1 MLTAQLINN
10 SIPQLQLDDTVGKA
24 KQLINDFKLTH
35 LPIVSDKKFL
45 GLISEEELLDIDED
59 KITIEKIQDQFLLF
73 YIQEDVHFLNAI
85 NYCNQYD
92 TNVVPV
98 IDKNAEFTGVIT
110 TANLLKSIGEFAGA
124 NEIGGLIILEM
135 QRIQFAISEI
145 SRIVESN
152 DCTILH
158 LNTTTDPTTGLLTVT
173 LHINKK
179 EIASIVA
186 TFERY
191 EYNVLHHFGVKIYED
206 KSDVNYRNLMNY
218 LDLK

>member
-1 MLTAQLINN
+1 MLTSQLINQN
-10 SIPQLQLDDTVGKA
+10 IPQLKLQDTVAKA
-24 KQLINDFKLTH
+24 KLLINDFKLTH
-35 LPIVSDKKFL
+35 LPVIAEKKYL
-45 GLISEEELLDIDED
+45 GLISEEDLLDVDDD
-59 KITIEKIQDQFLLF
+59 KATIEMIQQHLMLIYIQD
-73 YIQEDVHFLNAI
+73 DVHFLNAI
-85 NYCNQYD
+85 GYCNQHE

-98 IDKNAEFTGVIT
+98 IDKAAEFMGVIT
-110 TANLLKSIGEFAGA
+110 SDYLLKTIGDFSGA

-135 QRIQFAISEI
+135 ERVHFSISEI

-158 LNTTTDPTTGLLTVT
+158 LNTTTDPNTGLLTVT

>member
-85 NYCNQYD
+85 NYCNQYE

-98 IDKNAEFTGVIT
+98 IDKNAEFMGVIT

-135 QRIQFAISEI
+135 QRVQFAISEI
-145 SRIVESN
+145 SRIVERGN
-152 DCTILH
+152 
-158 LNTTTDPTTGLLTVT
+158 
-173 LHINKK
+173 
-179 EIASIVA
+179 
-186 TFERY
+186 
-191 EYNVLHHFGVKIYED
+191 
-206 KSDVNYRNLMNY
+206 
-218 LDLK
+218 

>member
-1 MLTAQLINN
+1 MLTAQLINFG
-10 SIPQLQLDDTVGKA
+10 IPQLQLDDSVGKA

-85 NYCNQYD
+85 NYCNQYE

-98 IDKNAEFTGVIT
+98 IDKNAEFMGVIT
-110 TANLLKSIGEFAGA
+110 TENLLKSIGEFAGA

-135 QRIQFAISEI
+135 QRVQFAISEI

-158 LNTTTDPTTGLLTVT
+158 LNTTTDPITGLLTVT

-186 TFERY
+186 TCERY
-191 EYNVLHHFGVKIYED
+191 EYNVIHHFGV
-206 KSDVNYRNLMNY
+206 
-218 LDLK
+218 